1 MSKLDVMNDRNFV
14 FGSIHIISNKKETLM
29 ERELKEYGIT
39 FKQWLLM
46 AIIRNSFDTPPT
58 LNETARAM
66 GSSHQN
72 VKKIASILEEKGYA
86 VLEKDKRDSR
96 ATRIR
101 LTEESDKLSARIQ
114 GRANAFTTVLF
125 EGLSDS
131 DMAKA
136 RQVLQGMMAN
146 LIKMEQKETEEE

>member
-1 MSKLDVMNDRNFV
+1 MGRQDLMNDRNYV

-46 AIIRNSFDTPPT
+46 AIIRNSFETPPT
-58 LNETARAM
+58 LNETARVM

-72 VKKIASILEEKGYA
+72 VKKIASILEEKGYV

-101 LTEESDKLSARIQ
+101 LTEESDKLAARIQ
-114 GRANAFTTVLF
+114 ERADSFTSVLF
-125 EGLSDS
+125 EGLSQD
-131 DMAKA
+131 DMKKA
-136 RQVLQGMMAN
+136 RVVLSGMMAN
-146 LIKMEQKETEEE
+146 LMKIEQKETEE

>member
-1 MSKLDVMNDRNFV
+1 MSRLDVMNDRNFV

-46 AIIRNSFDTPPT
+46 AIIRNSFETPPT

-72 VKKIASILEEKGYA
+72 VKKIASILADKGYA

-101 LTEESDKLSARIQ
+101 LTEESDKLAATIQ
-114 GRANAFTTVLF
+114 SRANAFTSILF
-125 EGLSDS
+125 EGLSDG

-136 RQVLQGMMAN
+136 RLVLQGMMAN
-146 LIKMEQKETEEE
+146 LVKMEQKDTEEE

>member
-1 MSKLDVMNDRNFV
+1 MNKLDVMNDRNYV

-46 AIIRNSFDTPPT
+46 AIIRNSFETPPT

-101 LTEESDKLSARIQ
+101 LTEESDKLSASIQ
-114 GRANAFTTVLF
+114 GRANAFTSVLF

-136 RQVLQGMMAN
+136 RLVLQGMMVN

>member
-1 MSKLDVMNDRNFV
+1 MSRLDAMKDRNFV
-14 FGSIHIISNKKETLM
+14 FGSIHIISNKKETMM

-46 AIIRNSFDTPPT
+46 AIIRNSFETPPT

-72 VKKIASILEEKGYA
+72 VKKIASILEDKGYA

-96 ATRIR
+96 VTRIR
-101 LTEESDKLSARIQ
+101 LTEASDKLGAKIQ
-114 GRANAFTTVLF
+114 GRATAFTALLF
-125 EGLSDS
+125 EGLSDD

-136 RQVLQGMMAN
+136 RLVLQGMMEN
-146 LIKMEQKETEEE
+146 LAKMEQKETEEQ

>member
-1 MSKLDVMNDRNFV
+1 MGKLDVMNDRNYV
-14 FGSIHIISNKKETLM
+14 FGAIHIISNKKETLM

-46 AIIRNSFDTPPT
+46 AIIRNSFETPPT

-72 VKKIASILEEKGYA
+72 VKKIATILEEKGYM

-101 LTEESDKLSARIQ
+101 LTEESDKLAAKIQ
-114 GRANAFTTVLF
+114 GRATDFTAVLF
-125 EGLSDS
+125 DGLSDQE
-131 DMAKA
+131 MAKA
-136 RQVLQGMMAN
+136 RLVLQGMMAN
-146 LIKMEQKETEEE
+146 LIKMEQKDTEE

>member
-29 ERELKEYGIT
+29 ERELKEYRIT

-46 AIIRNSFDTPPT
+46 AIIRNSFETPPT

-114 GRANAFTTVLF
+114 GRANAFTAVLF

-146 LIKMEQKETEEE
+146 LTKLEQKDMEEV

>member
-46 AIIRNSFDTPPT
+46 AIIRNSFETPPT

-114 GRANAFTTVLF
+114 GRANAFTAVLF

-146 LIKMEQKETEEE
+146 LTKLEQKDMEEV